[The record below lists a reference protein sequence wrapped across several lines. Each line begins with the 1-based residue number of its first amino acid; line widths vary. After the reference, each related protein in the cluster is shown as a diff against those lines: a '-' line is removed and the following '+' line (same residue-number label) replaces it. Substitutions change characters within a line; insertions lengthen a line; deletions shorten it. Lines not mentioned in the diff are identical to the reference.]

1 MSDKLCDK
9 FQNSVDDVLIRHA
22 SILDI
27 ITKLQDSSSRI
38 NRAAVKTI
46 TSCGCVKL
54 STLPDLKAEDTNYSD
69 LRNFTLTQT
78 EGEICPVCKEKL
90 EQEIGNNLFYLAALS
105 NHFNL
110 SLNDILEQEKS
121 NLDTLGKFSLY

>member
-1 MSDKLCDK
+1 MSDRICDN
-9 FQNSVDDVLIRHA
+9 FQKSVDEVLIRHA
-22 SILDI
+22 SLLDI
-27 ITKLQDSSSRI
+27 ITKLQDSGSKI

-54 STLPDLKAEDTNYSD
+54 NTPINDKPDDYDYEDLKKYK
-69 LRNFTLTQT
+69 LTQT

-90 EQEIGNNLFYLAALS
+90 EQEIGNNLFYLAALC
-105 NHFNL
+105 NHYNL
-110 SLNDILEQEKS
+110 SLNDIVEQEKR